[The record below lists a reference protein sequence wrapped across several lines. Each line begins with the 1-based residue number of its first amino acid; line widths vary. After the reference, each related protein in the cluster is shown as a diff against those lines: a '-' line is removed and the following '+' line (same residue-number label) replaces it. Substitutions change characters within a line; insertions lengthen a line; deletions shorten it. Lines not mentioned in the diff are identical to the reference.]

1 MATSSED
8 TEIEKQHWHWRNSM
22 RPVLFVNLDARAA
35 LPFSVLLFYAR
46 PITLL
51 LAAVS
56 TAIFMFL
63 ERRGLTFPAA
73 MRSLRVWIIGDER
86 PGWYPHRKRQLKDYG

>member
-1 MATSSED
+1 MATSNED

-35 LPFSVLLFYAR
+35 LPWAILLFFAR
-46 PITLL
+46 PITVLIAL
-51 LAAVS
+51 VS
-56 TAIFMFL
+56 TGIFILL

-73 MRSLRVWIIGDER
+73 MRSLRVWIIGDYR
-86 PGWYPHRKRQLKDYG
+86 PGWYPHRKRSLKDYG